1 MRWSIIRL
9 IWGREL
15 RDQLRDRRTLFMIA
29 VLPLLLY
36 PVGGV
41 GLMQLALGF
50 LKQQAVVAVVGGEHL
65 PQGEPPPP
73 AAAAASWFA
82 CTPAPPGCP
91 LAGVERAAAAASL
104 AEAHSLRLPP
114 LFVADGNSP

>member
-9 IWGREL
+9 IWAREL

-36 PVGGV
+36 PVGGI

-50 LKQQAVVAVVGGEHL
+50 LKQQAVVAVVGAKHL
-65 PQGEPPPP
+65 PREEPPP
-73 AAAAASWFA
+73 AAAASWFA

-91 LAGVERAAAAASL
+91 LAGVERAVGA
-104 AEAHSLRLPP
+104 
-114 LFVADGNSP
+114 